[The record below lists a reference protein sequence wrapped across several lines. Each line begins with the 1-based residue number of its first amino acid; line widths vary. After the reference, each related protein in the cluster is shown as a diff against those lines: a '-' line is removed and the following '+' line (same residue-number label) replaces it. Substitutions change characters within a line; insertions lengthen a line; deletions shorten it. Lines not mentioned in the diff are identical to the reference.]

1 MPTDAVTLNGE
12 LQAEVVSCEEING
25 VYLLS
30 LTLGGKRLYAVLSE
44 PVDAKTVCVGIDFKK
59 ITVTADGENKILPL
73 PEVNAFPC
81 KFIKKK
87 ICERVEV
94 NGKAKK
100 KKSVQFGL
108 TVAGAFFGVADETA
122 QKIFTALGIKNAY
135 AANLRLECDIDKI
148 AVAESG
154 IAAEAVQTL
163 DYGTEKYLKCKVGDS
178 FIYVKTEAECTG
190 NICLLPDFEHVG
202 IVEIEREIKII

>member
-1 MPTDAVTLNGE
+1 M
-12 LQAEVVSCEEING
+12 
-25 VYLLS
+25 
-30 LTLGGKRLYAVLSE
+30 
-44 PVDAKTVCVGIDFKK
+44 
-59 ITVTADGENKILPL
+59 
-73 PEVNAFPC
+73 
-81 KFIKKK
+81 
-87 ICERVEV
+87 
-94 NGKAKK
+94 
-100 KKSVQFGL
+100 QFGL

-135 AANLRLECDIDKI
+135 AANLRLECGIDKI